1 MYGTIE
7 QRSNVISGC
16 SLDQSTISSPCHQ
29 DVEIWKIYDSASDSL
44 VYTAFG
50 MALEM
55 SGHTVSIT
63 ANSDQDTVDNLLEM
77 DGDYWTATTNE
88 SITGESTGYLLE
100 ITFDTE

>member
-1 MYGTIE
+1 MYATIE

-29 DVEIWKIYDSASDSL
+29 DVEIWKIYDSASDSI
-44 VYTAFG
+44 VYTAF
-50 MALEM
+50 ALVIELT
-55 SGHTVSIT
+55 GHTMTIT
-63 ANSDQDTVDNLLEM
+63 ANSDQDTVDNLLAM

-88 SITGESTGYLLE
+88 SITSESTGYLLE